1 MRVYRSAG
9 NANCCAARSSI
20 YRPPRPA
27 NDNDV
32 ELMRRIDHLFTAWPF
47 PGSRRMMAMLNGEGG
62 RINRKRVHSI
72 TQVAKDLGEDW
83 LRNVANE
90 MEIEDGVIRVY
101 GVGED
106 GVQAF
111 TDFGIAAIS
120 RGMPR

>member
-1 MRVYRSAG
+1 
-9 NANCCAARSSI
+9 
-20 YRPPRPA
+20 
-27 NDNDV
+27 
-32 ELMRRIDHLFTAWPF
+32 
-47 PGSRRMMAMLNGEGG
+47 MMAMLNGEGC

-90 MEIEDGVIRVY
+90 MEIEDGVIWVY

-120 RGMPR
+120 RGMPQ